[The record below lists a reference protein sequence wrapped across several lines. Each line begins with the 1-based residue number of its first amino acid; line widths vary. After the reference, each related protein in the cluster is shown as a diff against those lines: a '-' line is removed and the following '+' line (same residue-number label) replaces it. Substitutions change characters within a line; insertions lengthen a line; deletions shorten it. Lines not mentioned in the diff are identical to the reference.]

1 MTPIRIPSNFLRGT
15 PPSATLHKTDFTKT
29 TPPIPAYKDH
39 FAAVIDNFLTES
51 ECRQLL
57 HLAEHSTPDTP
68 TTRNPWERALLNI
81 GGGQQIMA
89 QDTRNC
95 GRIIWDSHDL
105 ADRLLTRLMPFLREC
120 DIVNVDSRPLVTG
133 RGPTARGE
141 AFVLS
146 RLNERFRFLRYEGG
160 EYFRP
165 HADGCYVTPDETERS
180 LYTVH
185 LYLNG
190 EGEQDLAVLREME
203 HQQRRKDR
211 REVLFGRYSKE
222 EESEEDGDGIAAGS
236 RLLGGA
242 TSFCDAYGFVGDG
255 DEGLLPISSSS
266 SLPTTTMNNE
276 QFRRLVLE
284 NTSASRRSDSP
295 RDSSSPQNANAAR
308 SSGVALGSRMKSS
321 IPMTPRSV
329 TGVDFAR
336 QLAEYRRESQPPAKR
351 FRSSAAP
358 KGTKLPSGYQDRAA
372 QLRAAEAENEEK
384 EDGADLEKRL
394 KALEEMVT
402 LGQIDQET
410 FDKLRRDLGVGGD
423 LQSTHLV
430 KGLDWDLLRR
440 VKTGE
445 DVAKAKETAPSE
457 EVQEEDVD
465 EAFDRVL
472 EEKGQAELPTA
483 PKMKEK
489 KRGTMAPPPPQKK
502 SRDEILRE
510 LKASR
515 AVAAAAAAEVPAE
528 PALGARFKRIG
539 DAKVE
544 KKRWV
549 EQDETGRRKE
559 ILQITDAEGK
569 TKRKVRWL
577 DKPGESQGVAASGAS
592 PTTPAGLLVPDKD
605 SKPLGM
611 EVPAGLSAKSAAP
624 PEEEEEEEEDDIF
637 AGVGADYDPLGDV
650 GDESDSSEA
659 REDGQVGEKPQKPP
673 REPETKGTAETE
685 KAPPGE
691 PAKPRNYFGSS
702 TRDEE
707 PEADDRSNPLTKDP
721 TLLAALKRAATLRQG
736 SPSADVD
743 AGETEDA
750 DAETLARRRKF
761 LEEARRRDALDA
773 MDMDMGF
780 GSSRIEDEEDEEGVL
795 YDGGGGKKRKRGP
808 KKRKGDKESASD
820 VMRVLEGRKKE

>member
-1 MTPIRIPSNFLRGT
+1 
-15 PPSATLHKTDFTKT
+15 
-29 TPPIPAYKDH
+29 
-39 FAAVIDNFLTES
+39 
-51 ECRQLL
+51 
-57 HLAEHSTPDTP
+57 
-68 TTRNPWERALLNI
+68 
-81 GGGQQIMA
+81 
-89 QDTRNC
+89 
-95 GRIIWDSHDL
+95 
-105 ADRLLTRLMPFLREC
+105 
-120 DIVNVDSRPLVTG
+120 
-133 RGPTARGE
+133 
-141 AFVLS
+141 
-146 RLNERFRFLRYEGG
+146 
-160 EYFRP
+160 
-165 HADGCYVTPDETERS
+165 
-180 LYTVH
+180 
-185 LYLNG
+185 
-190 EGEQDLAVLREME
+190 
-203 HQQRRKDR
+203 
-211 REVLFGRYSKE
+211 
-222 EESEEDGDGIAAGS
+222 
-236 RLLGGA
+236 
-242 TSFCDAYGFVGDG
+242 
-255 DEGLLPISSSS
+255 
-266 SLPTTTMNNE
+266 
-276 QFRRLVLE
+276 
-284 NTSASRRSDSP
+284 
-295 RDSSSPQNANAAR
+295 
-308 SSGVALGSRMKSS
+308 MKSS

-358 KGTKLPSGYQDRAA
+358 KGTKLPTGYQDRAA
-372 QLRAAEAENEEK
+372 QLRAAEAANEAD

-394 KALEEMVT
+394 KALEEMVK

-445 DVAKAKETAPSE
+445 DVAKAKETTETGPGE
-457 EVQEEDVD
+457 EAQEEDVD

-472 EEKGQAELPTA
+472 EEQGQAELPTA
-483 PKMKEK
+483 PKVKEK

-510 LKASR
+510 LRASR
-515 AVAAAAAAEVPAE
+515 AAAAAAAAAEVPAE

-577 DKPGESQGVAASGAS
+577 DKPGESQGAAASGAS
-592 PTTPAGLLVPDKD
+592 PPTPAGLLVPDKD
-605 SKPLGM
+605 AKPLGM
-611 EVPAGLSAKSAAP
+611 EVPAELAVKGAAL
-624 PEEEEEEEEDDIF
+624 PEEEEGDDDIF

-659 REDGQVGEKPQKPP
+659 SEDGQVGEKPQKRP

-685 KAPPGE
+685 KEPPRE

-707 PEADDRSNPLTKDP
+707 AEADDRSNPLTKDP
-721 TLLAALKRAATLRQG
+721 TLLAALKRAAALRQG
-736 SPSADVD
+736 SPSADAI

-750 DAETLARRRKF
+750 DPETLARRRKF